1 MPKLP
6 ADLPK
11 NWTRGQIVSP
21 NGTET
26 GLTEKHGYNYLMKQV
41 NNTQT
46 EVNNINTALTDVA
59 QQTTV
64 NEINNKIGTESD
76 ADTQPT
82 LFGRLAELKKVL
94 TEKLT
99 ELLTKVTGVD
109 GKIGTAADTSADDTL
124 FGKVASMKTNLE
136 NSSGVYQYSKTAI
149 KKRIQNWTILPP
161 GEEPDVSFYGKL
173 TTLHAEKD
181 GMVYVKIDSK
191 DKGQTHFGIFHSVG
205 AAIHDMPDQTTIS
218 GYNTYTHRMLEA
230 YAAYVDE
237 YNNTGTTARNVV
249 LELAIPVQGGVD
261 YVFMYY
267 GYRQDEAVLNE
278 FILAYEDGTEEA

>member
-64 NEINNKIGTESD
+64 NEIKNKIGEESD

-99 ELLTKVTGVD
+99 ELLTKVTGMD
-109 GKIGTAADTSADDTL
+109 GKIGTAADGAEQGTL
-124 FGKVASMKTNLE
+124 FGKIADAKTELSTVKGSVEQIKNTI
-136 NSSGVYQYSKTAI
+136 SSGMVRSVQ
-149 KKRIQNWTILPP
+149 R
-161 GEEPDVSFYGKL
+161 GRVSVSGMQGKEIEITPVDANKSIVL
-173 TTLHAEKD
+173 VNSGSIVTGDAALGMGAYTYLSDD
-181 GMVYVKIDSK
+181 GRYIY
-191 DKGQTHFGIFHSVG
+191 ISVG
-205 AAIHDMPDQTTIS
+205 YSATNSIS
-218 GYNTYTHRMLEA
+218 VA
-230 YAAYVDE
+230 WQV
-237 YNNTGTTARNVV
+237 
-249 LELAIPVQGGVD
+249 I
-261 YVFMYY
+261 
-267 GYRQDEAVLNE
+267 E
-278 FILAYEDGTEEA
+278 FY

>member
-1 MPKLP
+1 MAEKVYV
-6 ADLPK
+6 AK
-11 NWTRGQIVSP
+11 Q
-21 NGTET
+21 ET
-26 GLTEKHGYNYLMKQV
+26 LL
-41 NNTQT
+41 
-46 EVNNINTALTDVA
+46 EVKNTAEQVKTITND
-59 QQTTV
+59 
-64 NEINNKIGTESD
+64 I
-76 ADTQPT
+76 
-82 LFGRLAELKKVL
+82 
-94 TEKLT
+94 
-99 ELLTKVTGVD
+99 D
-109 GKIGTAADTSADDTL
+109 GKIGTSSDTSAQNTL
-124 FGKVASMKTNLE
+124 FGKIQKMNEAGG
-136 NSSGVYQYSKTAI
+136 GVYQYSKTAI

>member
-1 MPKLP
+1 MAEKVYV
-6 ADLPK
+6 AK
-11 NWTRGQIVSP
+11 Q
-21 NGTET
+21 ET
-26 GLTEKHGYNYLMKQV
+26 LL
-41 NNTQT
+41 
-46 EVNNINTALTDVA
+46 EVKNTAEQVKTITND
-59 QQTTV
+59 
-64 NEINNKIGTESD
+64 I
-76 ADTQPT
+76 
-82 LFGRLAELKKVL
+82 
-94 TEKLT
+94 
-99 ELLTKVTGVD
+99 D
-109 GKIGTAADTSADDTL
+109 GKIGTSSDTSAQNTL
-124 FGKVASMKTNLE
+124 FGKIQKMNEAGG
-136 NSSGVYQYSKTAI
+136 GVYQYSKTAI

-191 DKGQTHFGIFHSVG
+191 DKGQTYFGIFHSVG

-218 GYNTYTHRMLEA
+218 GYNTYKHRMLAA

-278 FILAYEDGTEEA
+278 FILAYEDGTEET

>member
-1 MPKLP
+1 MATFTEHYDLIKPSTDDYYDV
-6 ADLPK
+6 ADF
-11 NWTRGQIVSP
+11 NENMDVIDTQ
-21 NGTET
+21 
-26 GLTEKHGYNYLMKQV
+26 MA
-41 NNTQT
+41 QT
-46 EVNNINTALTDVA
+46 EANVTD
-59 QQTTV
+59 
-64 NEINNKIGTESD
+64 IG
-76 ADTQPT
+76 
-82 LFGRLAELKKVL
+82 
-94 TEKLT
+94 
-99 ELLTKVTGVD
+99 
-109 GKIGTAADTSADDTL
+109 GKIGEPGDSGDDTL
-124 FGKVASMKTNLE
+124 FGLLHPSKNQ
-136 NSSGVYQYSKTAI
+136 SGNDVYQYSKTAI

-205 AAIHDMPDQTTIS
+205 AAIHDMPDQTMIS

-237 YNNTGTTARNVV
+237 YNNTGSTPRNAV

>member
-1 MPKLP
+1 MAEKVYV
-6 ADLPK
+6 AK
-11 NWTRGQIVSP
+11 Q
-21 NGTET
+21 ET
-26 GLTEKHGYNYLMKQV
+26 LL
-41 NNTQT
+41 
-46 EVNNINTALTDVA
+46 EVKNTAEQVKTITND
-59 QQTTV
+59 
-64 NEINNKIGTESD
+64 I
-76 ADTQPT
+76 
-82 LFGRLAELKKVL
+82 
-94 TEKLT
+94 
-99 ELLTKVTGVD
+99 D
-109 GKIGTAADTSADDTL
+109 GKIGTSSDTSAQNTL
-124 FGKVASMKTNLE
+124 FGKIQKMNEAGG
-136 NSSGVYQYSKTAI
+136 GVYQYSKTAI

-218 GYNTYTHRMLEA
+218 GYNTYKHRMLEA

-278 FILAYEDGTEEA
+278 FILAYEDGTEET

>member
-1 MPKLP
+1 MAEKVYV
-6 ADLPK
+6 AK
-11 NWTRGQIVSP
+11 Q
-21 NGTET
+21 ET
-26 GLTEKHGYNYLMKQV
+26 LL
-41 NNTQT
+41 
-46 EVNNINTALTDVA
+46 EVKNTAEQVKTITND
-59 QQTTV
+59 
-64 NEINNKIGTESD
+64 I
-76 ADTQPT
+76 
-82 LFGRLAELKKVL
+82 
-94 TEKLT
+94 
-99 ELLTKVTGVD
+99 D
-109 GKIGTAADTSADDTL
+109 GKIGTSSDTSAQNTL
-124 FGKVASMKTNLE
+124 FGKIQKMNEAGG
-136 NSSGVYQYSKTAI
+136 GVYQYSKTAI

-218 GYNTYTHRMLEA
+218 GYNTYKHRMLEA

>member
-1 MPKLP
+1 MAEKVYV
-6 ADLPK
+6 AK
-11 NWTRGQIVSP
+11 Q
-21 NGTET
+21 ET
-26 GLTEKHGYNYLMKQV
+26 LL
-41 NNTQT
+41 
-46 EVNNINTALTDVA
+46 EVKNTAEQVKTITND
-59 QQTTV
+59 
-64 NEINNKIGTESD
+64 I
-76 ADTQPT
+76 
-82 LFGRLAELKKVL
+82 
-94 TEKLT
+94 
-99 ELLTKVTGVD
+99 D
-109 GKIGTAADTSADDTL
+109 GKIGTSSDTSAQNTL
-124 FGKVASMKTNLE
+124 FGKIQKMNEAGG
-136 NSSGVYQYSKTAI
+136 GVYQYSKTAI

-191 DKGQTHFGIFHSVG
+191 DKGQTYFGIFHSVG

-218 GYNTYTHRMLEA
+218 GYNTYTHRMLKA

-237 YNNTGTTARNVV
+237 YNNTGSTPRNAV